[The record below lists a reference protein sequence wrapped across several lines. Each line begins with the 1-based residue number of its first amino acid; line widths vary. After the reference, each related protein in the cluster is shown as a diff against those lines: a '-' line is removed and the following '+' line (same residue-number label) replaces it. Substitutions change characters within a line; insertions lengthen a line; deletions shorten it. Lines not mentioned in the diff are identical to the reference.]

1 MLCILHRQVTD
12 CNTDYIELVVHRQAN
27 WSVLDKKM
35 SVNQDAEVI
44 PIIWQGQ
51 LCLSNRSLQGMLIDA
66 A

>member
-1 MLCILHRQVTD
+1 M
-12 CNTDYIELVVHRQAN
+12 HRQAN